1 MSKHRF
7 FTLAAVAATMA
18 VAVPAQAQMTTAERP
33 LRFGAMTGISLPM
46 GDFGDAANTG
56 WHLTGFGEYRLNNF
70 PATLRGELGYHSFG
84 STRVSGGGFSSE
96 SSVSMIPITV
106 SAVYVLP
113 SETQRR
119 FHLMGGLGL
128 YRTSVDF
135 EFSDGSGSVSGDDSN
150 TDFGINIG
158 GGVSFPLGERIDVVG
173 EARFHSIFTEG
184 SSSNMIP
191 ISIGL
196 RF

>member
-7 FTLAAVAATMA
+7 FTLAAVAATML
-18 VAVPAQAQMTTAERP
+18 VAVPVQAQMTASERP
-33 LRFGAMTGISLPM
+33 IRFGAMTGVSLPI
-46 GDFGDAANTG
+46 GDFGDVANTG
-56 WHLTGFGEYRLNNF
+56 WHLTGFGEYRMDNF

-84 STRVSGGGFSSE
+84 GTRVSAGPFSSE
-96 SSVSMIPITV
+96 ASYSMIPITV
-106 SAVYVLP
+106 SAIYVLP

-128 YRTSVDF
+128 YRTSADVDYTD
-135 EFSDGSGSVSGDDSN
+135 EDGSFSFSN
-150 TDFGINIG
+150 SSTDFGINIG
-158 GGVSFPLGERIDVVG
+158 GGINFPLGERIDAVA
-173 EARFHSIFTEG
+173 EARFHSIFTDG
-184 SSSNMIP
+184 NSSNMIP